1 MKYSS
6 LSYLLTAVGLLGG
19 TGAFAADKG
28 DYMNFTPSE
37 HWVVPEGTPAASEVD
52 ASNARWWETFDDQL
66 LDSLITI
73 GEQNNYNA
81 TMAARRIN
89 AARAAVGSARSAYYP
104 QIGLSAGWNRTRTS
118 GRMAGSEGAAT
129 TMSYFSGAATMNW
142 EVDVFGKITAQV
154 GKAKSQVKLS
164 AAEYASVILAL
175 DAEIAETYIGLL
187 VQKTQLE
194 IARTHSESQEQTV
207 HMTEVR
213 YKTGL
218 SSKLDVT
225 QARTVYYSTVAQI
238 PLLEAQIE
246 ASYNALAV
254 LTGTPRAELP
264 ASVYQAKDI
273 PSQYR
278 LVDMGVPLDLLRRRP
293 DIVEAQRSIEIA
305 AADLGIAK
313 KDYLPSLSIQAT
325 LGTDA
330 HNFGDLFS
338 RASIGYSIA
347 PTLSWTLFD
356 GFARKYN
363 IVSAREAMESEVDAY
378 NLTVMTAIEEV
389 RNAMARYSAELR
401 YIASINEVVENSH
414 ESLDKSVELYKDGL
428 SSFTPVVD
436 AQLDYLNYQN
446 TLVSAKGQA
455 LTALIELYK
464 ALGGGWV
471 E

>member
-1 MKYSS
+1 M
-6 LSYLLTAVGLLGG
+6 
-19 TGAFAADKG
+19 
-28 DYMNFTPSE
+28 
-37 HWVVPEGTPAASEVD
+37 
-52 ASNARWWETFDDQL
+52 
-66 LDSLITI
+66 
-73 GEQNNYNA
+73 
-81 TMAARRIN
+81 
-89 AARAAVGSARSAYYP
+89 
-104 QIGLSAGWNRTRTS
+104 
-118 GRMAGSEGAAT
+118 
-129 TMSYFSGAATMNW
+129 
-142 EVDVFGKITAQV
+142 
-154 GKAKSQVKLS
+154 
-164 AAEYASVILAL
+164 
-175 DAEIAETYIGLL
+175 
-187 VQKTQLE
+187 
-194 IARTHSESQEQTV
+194 
-207 HMTEVR
+207 
-213 YKTGL
+213 
-218 SSKLDVT
+218 
-225 QARTVYYSTVAQI
+225 
-238 PLLEAQIE
+238 
-246 ASYNALAV
+246 

-273 PSQYR
+273 PSHYR

>member
-1 MKYSS
+1 MKNSS
-6 LSYLLTAVGLLGG
+6 LCYFLAAAACFTAQVRAESNDYLR
-19 TGAFAADKG
+19 FS
-28 DYMNFTPSE
+28 PSE

-52 ASNARWWETFDDQL
+52 ASNARWWETFEDPL

-73 GEQNNYNA
+73 GEKNNYNA
-81 TMAARRIN
+81 AMAARRIN
-89 AARAAVGSARSAYYP
+89 AARAEVGAARSAYYP
-104 QIGLSAGWNRTRTS
+104 QIGISAGWNRTRTS
-118 GRMAGSEGAAT
+118 GRIAGSNGAASNT
-129 TMSYFSGAATMNW
+129 SYLSGTATMNW
-142 EVDVFGKITAQV
+142 EIDVFGKITAQV

-164 AAEYASVILAL
+164 AAEYAAVILAL
-175 DAEIAETYIGLL
+175 DAEIAETYIDLL
-187 VQKTQLE
+187 VQKAQLE
-194 IARTHSESQEQTV
+194 IARTHSESQERIV
-207 HMTEVR
+207 NMTEVR

-225 QARTVYYSTVAQI
+225 QARTVYFSTIAQI

-246 ASYNALAV
+246 SSYNAIAV

-264 ASVYQAKDI
+264 VSVYHATGL
-273 PSQYR
+273 PSHYR

-293 DIVEAQRSIEIA
+293 DIVEAEHSIDVA
-305 AADLGIAK
+305 AASLGIAK
-313 KDYLPSLSIQAT
+313 KDYLPSLSIQASV
-325 LGTDA
+325 GTDA

-338 RASIGYSIA
+338 RQSIGYSIA

-356 GFARKYN
+356 GFSRKYN
-363 IVSAREAMESEVDAY
+363 VASARETMEAEIDSY

-401 YIASINEVVENSH
+401 YINSINEVVNNSG
-414 ESLDKSVELYKDGL
+414 ESLEKSVELYKEGL

-436 AQLDYLNYQN
+436 AQLDNLNYQN

-455 LTALIELYK
+455 LIALIELYK